1 MKMKKIALLLIV
13 MIVLVSCSSDDD
25 RASEFLISVTNSQHW
40 DGQNIS
46 TDDIESTE
54 FPNENGENLKI
65 TRLRY
70 LISKVILT
78 NSFGDEVEVGEYN
91 LVDLSDDNTLI
102 YAKNIVV
109 PPGTYTSISFVYGFN
124 EEDNITNEYLDLNTA
139 TWNWPVMLGGGYHF
153 MQFDGTFTNSTT
165 VNPQPFN
172 FHNGTA
178 RVSEGVFEQNFITVT
193 VDGLSIDS
201 NATIDIKMNLAEWFK
216 NPNTWDL
223 NELST
228 GLMGNYEA
236 QIMMNENGSQNV
248 FSISVEE

>member
-1 MKMKKIALLLIV
+1 MKKIALLLIV

-78 NSFGDEVEVGEYN
+78 NSFGDEVEVGDYN
-91 LVDLSDDNTLI
+91 LVDLSDTSTLNYVNNSI
-102 YAKNIVV
+102 V

-124 EEDNITNEYLDLNTA
+124 EEDNITNEYQDLNTA
-139 TWNWPVMLGGGYHF
+139 TWNWPGMLGGGYHF
-153 MQFDGTFTNSTT
+153 MQFDGTYTNSSTD
-165 VNPQPFN
+165 VPLPFN

-193 VDGLSIDS
+193 VSDVNITGNAVIDL
-201 NATIDIKMNLAEWFK
+201 KMNLAEWFK

-228 GLMGNYEA
+228 GLMGNYGA
-236 QIMMNENGSQNV
+236 QILMKENGQNV
-248 FSISVEE
+248 FSVSVEQ